1 MELKEIAAVSGKEG
15 LFKVLKPARN
25 GVLVETLDAQKKKVA
40 IGATGKVSL
49 LQEISIYT
57 NTKEGAIPLQEVFF
71 LMLEK
76 YNDTLPLDS
85 KASSADLMSF
95 LAELLPD
102 YDTDKV
108 YPSDV
113 KKLIKWYQILYKE
126 AIEVLQRPA
135 ITENDSPMEESVK
148 EENTNSEANED
159 TLSKT
164 KKTKAK
170 KENEDTTVENV
181 ESKEKTKKTTKA
193 KKTED
198 AAEVVSQEEKPKK
211 VTKTKKQD
219 KE

>member
-25 GVLVETLDAQKKKVA
+25 GVLVETLDAQKKKIA

-57 NTKEGAIPLQEVFF
+57 TTKEGAIALQEVFF
-71 LMLEK
+71 LMFEK
-76 YNDTLPLDS
+76 YQETLPLDS
-85 KASSADLMSF
+85 KASSAELMSF

-102 YDTDKV
+102 YDGDKV

-113 KKLIKWYQILYKE
+113 KKLIKWYQTLFKE
-126 AIEVLQRPA
+126 APEVLQRPSVEEQNNTIA
-135 ITENDSPMEESVK
+135 TQEESQAETS
-148 EENTNSEANED
+148 EE
-159 TLSKT
+159 KP

-170 KENEDTTVENV
+170 KEVEEV
-181 ESKEKTKKTTKA
+181 KEQEHTEKAKKTTKA
-193 KKTED
+193 KKKDEETKE
-198 AAEVVSQEEKPKK
+198 EVSQEGKPKK

>member
-57 NTKEGAIPLQEVFF
+57 NTKEGAVPLQEVFF

-76 YNDTLPLDS
+76 YNNTLPLDS

-181 ESKEKTKKTTKA
+181 ENKEKTKKTTKA